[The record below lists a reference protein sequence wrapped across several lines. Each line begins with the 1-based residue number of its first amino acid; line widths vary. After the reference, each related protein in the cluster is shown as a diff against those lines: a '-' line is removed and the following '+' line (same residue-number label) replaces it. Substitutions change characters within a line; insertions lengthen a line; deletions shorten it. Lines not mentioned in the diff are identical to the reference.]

1 LFVIDNGHRLI
12 TVEQKAREKELNN
25 TQPTSIERDLPLNC
39 ELSEESFGK
48 RITRLREDLGINKAE
63 LARLTGITRA
73 AIGQYE
79 NRDNADKCQVQH
91 LTVLARSFGVS
102 MDYLV
107 NGKEAASYIDVEILA
122 KGLES
127 ARDLLPSA
135 DPIKQAKLIK
145 FVYTLDSQGQEP
157 TPEILAGFYQAL

>member
-1 LFVIDNGHRLI
+1 MSTTQILKTKRDPLVNLEPEHETFGERL
-12 TVEQKAREKELNN
+12 
-25 TQPTSIERDLPLNC
+25 
-39 ELSEESFGK
+39 
-48 RITRLREDLGINKAE
+48 TRLREDLAINKAE

-79 NRDNADKCQVQH
+79 SRDNADKCQVQH

>member
-1 LFVIDNGHRLI
+1 MSTKPILKTR
-12 TVEQKAREKELNN
+12 
-25 TQPTSIERDLPLNC
+25 RDSLVNQEP
-39 ELSEESFGK
+39 EHETFGE

-63 LARLTGITRA
+63 LARLTGMTRA

-79 NRDNADKCQVQH
+79 SREGADKCQVQH
-91 LTVLARSFGVS
+91 LTVLARTFGVS

-107 NGKEAASYIDVEILA
+107 NGKEAASYIDVETLA

>member
-1 LFVIDNGHRLI
+1 MS
-12 TVEQKAREKELNN
+12 T
-25 TQPTSIERDLPLNC
+25 TQILKTKRDPLTNL
-39 ELSEESFGK
+39 EPEHETFGE
-48 RITRLREDLGINKAE
+48 RITRLREGLDINKAE

-79 NRDNADKCQVQH
+79 NRDDADKCQVQH

-107 NGKEAASYIDVEILA
+107 NGKEAASYIDVETLA

-157 TPEILAGFYQAL
+157 TPEILAGFYHAL

>member
-1 LFVIDNGHRLI
+1 MS
-12 TVEQKAREKELNN
+12 T
-25 TQPTSIERDLPLNC
+25 TQILKTKRDPLVNL
-39 ELSEESFGK
+39 EPEHETFGA
-48 RITRLREDLGINKAE
+48 RITRLREDLDINKAE

-91 LTVLARSFGVS
+91 LTVLARTFGVS

>member
-1 LFVIDNGHRLI
+1 MS
-12 TVEQKAREKELNN
+12 T
-25 TQPTSIERDLPLNC
+25 TQIHETDRDPLVNLEPEHETFGERM
-39 ELSEESFGK
+39 
-48 RITRLREDLGINKAE
+48 TRLREGLGINKAE

-79 NRDNADKCQVQH
+79 SRDNADKCQVQH
-91 LTVLARSFGVS
+91 LTVLARTFGVS
-102 MDYLV
+102 MDYLI
-107 NGKEAASYIDVEILA
+107 NGKEAAPYIDVKTLA

>member
-1 LFVIDNGHRLI
+1 MSTTQIHETRRDPLVKL
-12 TVEQKAREKELNN
+12 EPERE
-25 TQPTSIERDLPLNC
+25 TFGERM
-39 ELSEESFGK
+39 
-48 RITRLREDLGINKAE
+48 TRLREDLAINKAE

-79 NRDNADKCQVQH
+79 SRDNADKCQVQH

-107 NGKEAASYIDVEILA
+107 NGKETASYIDVETLA

>member
-1 LFVIDNGHRLI
+1 MS
-12 TVEQKAREKELNN
+12 T
-25 TQPTSIERDLPLNC
+25 TQILKTKRDPLANL
-39 ELSEESFGK
+39 EPEHETFGE
-48 RITRLREDLGINKAE
+48 RITRLREGLDINKAE

-79 NRDNADKCQVQH
+79 SRDNADKCQVQH

-107 NGKEAASYIDVEILA
+107 NGKEAASYIDVETLA

>member
-1 LFVIDNGHRLI
+1 MSTKPILKTRRDSLVN
-12 TVEQKAREKELNN
+12 REPEHE
-25 TQPTSIERDLPLNC
+25 T
-39 ELSEESFGK
+39 FGE

-63 LARLTGITRA
+63 LARLTGMTRA

-79 NRDNADKCQVQH
+79 SREDADKCQVQH
-91 LTVLARSFGVS
+91 LTVLARTFGVS

-107 NGKEAASYIDVEILA
+107 NGKEAASYIDVETLA

>member
-1 LFVIDNGHRLI
+1 MSTTQILKTKRDPLVN
-12 TVEQKAREKELNN
+12 LNPEHE
-25 TQPTSIERDLPLNC
+25 T
-39 ELSEESFGK
+39 FGE
-48 RITRLREDLGINKAE
+48 RITRLREGLDINKAE
-63 LARLTGITRA
+63 LARLTGMTRA

-91 LTVLARSFGVS
+91 LTVLARTFGVS

-107 NGKEAASYIDVEILA
+107 NGKDAAPYIDVETLA